1 MQVVVYV
8 YTKGVGVCILLMI
21 YYTKKI
27 ANPETELMKNNDV
40 PALKVHDMLLQML
53 KRKLKR

>member
-1 MQVVVYV
+1 MYLVDD
-8 YTKGVGVCILLMI
+8 IL
-21 YYTKKI
+21 YKKI